1 MILLRRR
8 TKSIFQ
14 NLLEIIGDT
23 QHPCSEDRILKL
35 DNRHSHLRHNSVDIT
50 LNSLHHPLREEIQQ
64 ASLVAYKNDWNNEGD
79 KLHILKFR
87 YEQKELKNYLHILK
101 EMPIFTELIYHD
113 KRGNETRRITYH
125 KDWFEETRY

>member
-8 TKSIFQ
+8 KKNVFQ
-14 NLLEIIGDT
+14 NLLEIIGET

-35 DNRHSHLRHNSVDIT
+35 DKRHSHLKNNSVDIT
-50 LNSLHHPLREEIQQ
+50 MHSFHYPLIKEIQQ

-101 EMPIFTELIYHD
+101 EMPIFTELLYHD
-113 KRGNETRRITYH
+113 KRGNETKRITYY
-125 KDWFEETRY
+125 KDHYIETRY